1 MKPLN
6 KKDRTNAFLK
16 FLAIFIF
23 GILIVLIPFYF
34 LIRLPEKVEE
44 VKTEELTG
52 FEHQIEF
59 QRDYFA
65 VQMDSVRALL
75 DMFRTPGID
84 FDRLSATI
92 GMLLADMESKIAK
105 DESWRGQM
113 NKNIIETYSDLKLAS
128 ASGIDVSDDISDL
141 EEEIDKLKGKLEECK
156 DDLAEA
162 EAGGGGAEKKDDKP
176 KHSFGDK

>member
-16 FLAIFIF
+16 FLAIFIL

-65 VQMDSVRALL
+65 VQMDSVRTLL
-75 DMFRTPGID
+75 DMFKNPDID
-84 FDRLSATI
+84 FDRLSASI
-92 GMLLADMESKIAK
+92 GILLAEMETKIAK

-113 NKNIIETYSDLKLAS
+113 NKNIIETYSDLKLAR
-128 ASGIDVSDDISDL
+128 ASGIGVSDDISDL
-141 EEEIDKLKGKLEECK
+141 EDEIDKLKEKLEECK

-162 EAGGGGAEKKDDKP
+162 KAGGGGEKEDDKP
-176 KHSFGDK
+176 THSFGDK